1 MGLCAMY
8 RYELKVNDI
17 TNLETLPSRLSNFI
31 SSVLTTVRDNSKF
44 NINEFKIIFDNELCV
59 IDVYSTKDFEELIL
73 KFQLFSTDK
82 KYSKVDDNDDKYF
95 MPMKAKYDLHLN
107 LSSVRLI
114 SKLIKDFIQSIQD
127 YSNMFLY
134 PIRITVDLTE
144 SIVSVQM
151 YDDFEESIKHID
163 YIIPLPSNYVYK
175 PNGLD
180 EE

>member
-59 IDVYSTKDFEELIL
+59 IDVYSTKDFEELIP

-114 SKLIKDFIQSIQD
+114 SKLIKYFIQSIQD
-127 YSNMFLY
+127 YSSMFLY
-134 PIRITVDLTE
+134 PIRITADLTE

-151 YDDFEESIKHID
+151 YDDFEENLK
-163 YIIPLPSNYVYK
+163 YFERIIPLPSNYVYK

>member
-1 MGLCAMY
+1 MY

-31 SSVLTTVRDNSKF
+31 SSVLTAVRDDSKF

-59 IDVYSTKDFEELIL
+59 IDVYSIKDFEELIHR
-73 KFQLFSTDK
+73 FQLQSTNK
-82 KYSKVDDNDDKYF
+82 EYSKVDNDDDKYF
-95 MPMKAKYDLHLN
+95 MPMNAKYGLCLLDLM
-107 LSSVRLI
+107 SFK
-114 SKLIKDFIQSIQD
+114 SKLEIIKRFIQGVQD
-127 YSNMFLY
+127 YSSMFLY

-151 YDDFEESIKHID
+151 YDDFEEKLKHID
-163 YIIPLPSNYVYK
+163 YMIPLPSNYVYK
-175 PNGLD
+175 PNGLN

>member
-1 MGLCAMY
+1 M
-8 RYELKVNDI
+8 N
-17 TNLETLPSRLSNFI
+17 
-31 SSVLTTVRDNSKF
+31 
-44 NINEFKIIFDNELCV
+44 
-59 IDVYSTKDFEELIL
+59 
-73 KFQLFSTDK
+73 
-82 KYSKVDDNDDKYF
+82 
-95 MPMKAKYDLHLN
+95 AKYDLC
-107 LSSVRLI
+107 LSDLTPFK
-114 SKLIKDFIQSIQD
+114 SKLEIIKCFIQWIQD

-163 YIIPLPSNYVYK
+163 YMIPLPSNYVYK

>member
-1 MGLCAMY
+1 MY

-17 TNLETLPSRLSNFI
+17 TNLETLPNRLSNFI
-31 SSVLTTVRDNSKF
+31 SSVLTAIRDNSKF

-59 IDVYSTKDFEELIL
+59 IDVYSAKDFEELIHR
-73 KFQLFSTDK
+73 FQSFSTDK

-95 MPMKAKYDLHLN
+95 MPMRAKYDLHLCD

-114 SKLIKDFIQSIQD
+114 SEIIKDFIQSIQN
-127 YSNMFLY
+127 YSSMFLY

-144 SIVSVQM
+144 SIVSVQA
-151 YDDFEESIKHID
+151 YDDFEETLK
-163 YIIPLPSNYVYK
+163 YFEYNIPLPSNYVYK
-175 PNGLD
+175 PSGLD

>member
-1 MGLCAMY
+1 
-8 RYELKVNDI
+8 
-17 TNLETLPSRLSNFI
+17 
-31 SSVLTTVRDNSKF
+31 
-44 NINEFKIIFDNELCV
+44 
-59 IDVYSTKDFEELIL
+59 
-73 KFQLFSTDK
+73 
-82 KYSKVDDNDDKYF
+82 
-95 MPMKAKYDLHLN
+95 MKAKYDLHLN

-127 YSNMFLY
+127 YSSMFLY

-151 YDDFEESIKHID
+151 YDDFEENLK
-163 YIIPLPSNYVYK
+163 YFERIIPLPSNYVYK

>member
-59 IDVYSTKDFEELIL
+59 IDVYSTKDFEELIP

-95 MPMKAKYDLHLN
+95 MPMKAKYVLHLN

-114 SKLIKDFIQSIQD
+114 SKLIKDFIQSIQN

-134 PIRITVDLTE
+134 PIRITADLTE

-151 YDDFEESIKHID
+151 YDDFEENFKYLSVLYHYHLIM
-163 YIIPLPSNYVYK
+163 YTSQMV
-175 PNGLD
+175 
-180 EE
+180 

>member
-1 MGLCAMY
+1 MY

-59 IDVYSTKDFEELIL
+59 IDVYSTKDFEELIP

-95 MPMKAKYDLHLN
+95 MPMKAKYVLHLN

-114 SKLIKDFIQSIQD
+114 SKLIKDFIQSIQN

-134 PIRITVDLTE
+134 PIRITADLTE

-151 YDDFEESIKHID
+151 YDDFEENLKYFE

>member
-1 MGLCAMY
+1 MY

-17 TNLETLPSRLSNFI
+17 TNFETLPSRLSNFI

-59 IDVYSTKDFEELIL
+59 IDVYSTKDFEELIP

-82 KYSKVDDNDDKYF
+82 KYSKVDDNDDQCF
-95 MPMKAKYDLHLN
+95 MPMNAKYDLC
-107 LSSVRLI
+107 LSDLTPFK
-114 SKLIKDFIQSIQD
+114 SKLEIIKCFIQWIQD

-163 YIIPLPSNYVYK
+163 YMIPLPSNYVYK

>member
-59 IDVYSTKDFEELIL
+59 IDVYSTKDFEELIP

-163 YIIPLPSNYVYK
+163 YMIPLPSNYVYK

>member
-44 NINEFKIIFDNELCV
+44 NINEFKIIFDIELCV
-59 IDVYSTKDFEELIL
+59 IDVYSTKDFEELIP

-134 PIRITVDLTE
+134 PIRITADLTE

-151 YDDFEESIKHID
+151 YDDFEENLK
-163 YIIPLPSNYVYK
+163 YFELIIPLPSNYVYK